1 METQQSEK
9 PLISFKGRNG
19 RVELYENFI
28 RLDRGTALGFLTQGL
43 KGKKDIYFHSITS
56 IQIKK
61 PGFTVGYLQVSL
73 PGGNEST
80 KGVFSSVKDENTI
93 TFSNKNSYEEALKIK
108 EYIEKKI
115 MAKNSERTGQVSTAD
130 EIEKLHLL
138 KEKGILTQ
146 EEFQEKKKNL
156 LCS

>member
-1 METQQSEK
+1 METQQSET

-28 RLDRGTALGFLTQGL
+28 RLDRGTAWGFLTQGL
-43 KGKKDIYFHSITS
+43 KGRKDIYFHNITS

-61 PGFTVGYLQVSL
+61 PGFTVGYLQISL
-73 PGGNEST
+73 PGGNES
-80 KGVFSSVKDENTI
+80 KGGVFSSVKDENTI
-93 TFSNKNSYEEALKIK
+93 TFSQNKYEEALKIK

-115 MAKNSERTGQVSTAD
+115 MAKNSGETGQASLAD

-138 KEKGILTQ
+138 KERGILTQ
-146 EEFQEKKKNL
+146 EEFEEKKKNL
-156 LCS
+156 LSN

>member
-28 RLDRGTALGFLTQGL
+28 RLDRGTAWGFLTQGL
-43 KGKKDIYFHSITS
+43 KGKKDIYFHNITS

-73 PGGNEST
+73 PGGNES
-80 KGVFSSVKDENTI
+80 KGGVFASVKDENTV
-93 TFSNKNSYEEALKIK
+93 TFTQNKYEEALKIK
-108 EYIEKKI
+108 EYVEQKI
-115 MAKNSERTGQVSTAD
+115 MAINSRVTGQASMAD
-130 EIEKLHLL
+130 EIEKMHLL

-146 EEFQEKKKNL
+146 KEFEEKKRNL
-156 LCS
+156 LSI